1 MLNIYN
7 TYTNQKEELR
17 PLEPN
22 KVRMYVC
29 GMTVYDLCHLGHARV
44 LVVFDMVSRYLKS
57 QGYEVTYVR
66 NVTDIDDK
74 IIARANENGEDF
86 LDLTNRFIDAMHE
99 DAHALG
105 VLPPDEEPRATASM
119 DSIIEMIQILVDKGY
134 AYAAKNGDVYYD
146 VSKFEPY
153 GKLSGKI
160 LEDLRAGERVAI
172 DENKDDPLDF
182 VLWKAVKPDEPF
194 WDSPWGKGRPG
205 WHIECSAMST
215 CCLGN
220 TFDIHGGGQDLQ
232 FPHHENEIA
241 QSEAATGKKFV
252 NLWMHN
258 GFVRIDE
265 EKMSKS
271 LGNFF
276 TIREILERYRAEDI
290 RYFILA
296 SHYRSPLNYS
306 DKMLDSAGA
315 ALSRLYT
322 ALRDVKLSA
331 MNTDSL
337 DYIRRFEDAMNEDFN
352 TAEAVSILF
361 DLANQI
367 NKYKTTDSVLASV
380 LATTLKHLGAVL
392 GLLQDDPENY
402 LKSGGNASGL
412 SDAEIDSLIDQ
423 RALAKANQNW
433 GEADRI
439 RDQLKA
445 QGIELED
452 NDGVTCW
459 RRG

>member
-1 MLNIYN
+1 
-7 TYTNQKEELR
+7 
-17 PLEPN
+17 
-22 KVRMYVC
+22 
-29 GMTVYDLCHLGHARV
+29 
-44 LVVFDMVSRYLKS
+44 
-57 QGYEVTYVR
+57 
-66 NVTDIDDK
+66 
-74 IIARANENGEDF
+74 
-86 LDLTNRFIDAMHE
+86 
-99 DAHALG
+99 
-105 VLPPDEEPRATASM
+105 
-119 DSIIEMIQILVDKGY
+119 
-134 AYAAKNGDVYYD
+134 
-146 VSKFEPY
+146 
-153 GKLSGKI
+153 
-160 LEDLRAGERVAI
+160 
-172 DENKDDPLDF
+172 
-182 VLWKAVKPDEPF
+182 
-194 WDSPWGKGRPG
+194 
-205 WHIECSAMST
+205 
-215 CCLGN
+215 
-220 TFDIHGGGQDLQ
+220 
-232 FPHHENEIA
+232 
-241 QSEAATGKKFV
+241 
-252 NLWMHN
+252 MHN

-322 ALRDVKLSA
+322 ALRDVKMSA

-367 NKYKTTDSVLASV
+367 NKCKTTDSALASV

-433 GEADRI
+433 DEADRI